1 MSEIRKHRKG
11 TRNGLTPIIDPVPFA
26 QWGID
31 LLGPFTLASGQRK
44 YLIVAVDYFTKW
56 IEAELLAG
64 IFTKSA
70 TSFVWKSIISRF
82 GIPRAIVTNNG
93 KQFDS
98 RDFRDFCT
106 EWRIKLHF
114 ASVAHPQ
121 SNGQA

>member
-1 MSEIRKHRKG
+1 MMKDAADFVRKCDKCQKFRNI
-11 TRNGLTPIIDPVPFA
+11 TRAPATELTPIIDPVPFA

-56 IEAELLAG
+56 IEAEPLAG
-64 IFTKSA
+64 ISAKSA

-82 GIPRAIVTNNG
+82 GIPRAIVTDNG

-98 RDFRDFCT
+98 RDF
-106 EWRIKLHF
+106 
-114 ASVAHPQ
+114 
-121 SNGQA
+121 